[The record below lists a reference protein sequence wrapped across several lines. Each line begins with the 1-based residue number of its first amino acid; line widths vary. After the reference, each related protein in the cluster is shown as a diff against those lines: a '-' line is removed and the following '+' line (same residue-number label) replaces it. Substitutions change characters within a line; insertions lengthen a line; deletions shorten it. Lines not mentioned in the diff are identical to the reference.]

1 MSSKIRLPKA
11 ILVPAGLLL
20 LFSGC
25 PVDTTSLDQLQ
36 YERGFYDGFMQDDY
50 YWAGFFDSLDTIG
63 YTPIYY
69 QGDKIPVVDNPPY
82 DAGYYDGLWYAYN
95 DGYFVE
101 YDYAFTI
108 GFSEGYDC
116 AYQSDWKLL
125 LTTDQHIEYLN
136 GGFSDGYNDGFSEGR
151 VFGAYDYINGIP
163 FDWLG
168 AMMDY
173 RAGLDLVVEGVG
185 TGSYGPVILYQ
196 WGTDPKTL
204 YKSKS
209 DSKLA
214 RSVRSINREP
224 LIIRSSGV
232 VQKSS
237 NINEFQPPP
246 VSYRDLIPEAKQSYQ
261 VKPDTSPRYPSRPLT
276 LNTTW
281 LDRIY
286 QYNSLRKNN

>member
-1 MSSKIRLPKA
+1 MRVTKMRLEKIFIGCMMCL
-11 ILVPAGLLL
+11 GLIFL
-20 LFSGC
+20 SGC
-25 PVDTTSLDQLQ
+25 PIEVNYDQLE
-36 YERGFYDGFMQDDY
+36 YERGFYDGFMRDDY

-63 YTPIYY
+63 YSPIYY
-69 QGDKIPVVDNPPY
+69 QGDKIPVVESPPY
-82 DAGYYDGLWYAYN
+82 EAGYYDGLWFAYN

-116 AYQSDWKLL
+116 AYQPDWRVLL
-125 LTTDQHIEYLN
+125 AIDQHIEYLN

-173 RAGLDLVVEGVG
+173 RAGLDLQVEGVG
-185 TGSYGPVILYQ
+185 TGSYGPVILYE

-204 YKSKS
+204 YKSDNRVRKS
-209 DSKLA
+209 IRYIKGRPL
-214 RSVRSINREP
+214 SVRVGICQNY
-224 LIIRSSGV
+224 
-232 VQKSS
+232 QKSS
-237 NINEFQPPP
+237 GEFEPPP
-246 VSYRDLIPEAKQSYQ
+246 VSYRELIPEAKQSYQ
-261 VKPDTSPRYPSRPLT
+261 VQPTTSPRYPSKPLT

-281 LDRIY
+281 LERIY
-286 QYNSLRKNN
+286 QYNSARGN